1 MNASI
6 ADMTLAEA
14 AAAIERR
21 DLSAEQLV
29 AACFARIARD
39 DPAVNAFI
47 WHDKEA
53 ALEAAR
59 ALDRRRSEGKALSPL
74 HGIPLAHKDMFANRG
89 RLATCGSAIRRLH
102 RPEGRAT
109 PVARLEDAGAI
120 TIGGLNMAEFA
131 QGPTGHN
138 PHFGDCRNPWNGDY
152 ISGGSSSG
160 SGAAVAARM
169 VFGSLGSDTGGS
181 VRIPA
186 ACCSVTGLK
195 PTWSRVSRRGAM
207 PLSFSMDCIG
217 PLACT
222 AEDCAILLQ
231 AIAGADK
238 ADPTSST
245 RPVPD
250 YSAALTGDLRGLRI
264 GVPRN
269 GFVTDADDAVQ
280 AAFEQALEV
289 LAARGAT
296 VTHIDLPA
304 MDAVAACSAVVSR
317 VELAACH
324 AQWMRTRAG
333 DYASSVSSRI
343 YPNYAIPGALYVEAL
358 RRRASVLAD
367 FAGPVFS
374 TVDLIA
380 TPTIPKMI
388 PTRAETDIESGAEG
402 VVQRFLSPS
411 ANTRQFSYLGLPAIS
426 VPCGFD
432 PRGLPIGLQLAGRPF
447 AEARLLR
454 AADALQRDTDWH
466 RRAPAPKP
474 DTAGA

>member
-1 MNASI
+1 MNHSI

-14 AAAIERR
+14 ASAIQRR
-21 DLSAEQLV
+21 DLGAEELV
-29 AACFARIARD
+29 AACFKRIERD
-39 DPAVNAFI
+39 EPAVNAFI
-47 WHDKEA
+47 WHDQEA
-53 ALEAAR
+53 ALAAAR
-59 ALDRRRSEGKALSPL
+59 ELDRQSAAAKELPPL

-89 RLATCGSAIRRLH
+89 KLATCGSKIRSEH

-109 PVARLEDAGAI
+109 AVARLEEAGAI

-138 PHFGDCRNPWNGDY
+138 PHFGDCRNPWNAGY

-186 ACCSVTGLK
+186 ACCGVTGLK
-195 PTWSRVSRRGAM
+195 PTWSRVSRHGAM

-217 PLACT
+217 PLART

-231 AIAGADK
+231 AIAGADA
-238 ADPTSST
+238 ADATSSA
-245 RPVPD
+245 RSVPD
-250 YSAALTGDLRGLRI
+250 YRAALNGNLRGLRI
-264 GVPRN
+264 GIPRN
-269 GFVTDADDAVQ
+269 GFAAEVDDAVQ
-280 AAFEQALEV
+280 AAFEDALEV
-289 LAARGAT
+289 LEGRGAS
-296 VTHIDLPA
+296 VCMIDLPA
-304 MDAVAACSAVVSR
+304 MDTLTACSAVVSR

-324 AQWMRTRAG
+324 AQWMRERAD
-333 DYASSVSSRI
+333 DYASSVSGRM

-358 RRRASVLAD
+358 RRRASVLSE
-367 FAGPVFS
+367 FAGPVFAK
-374 TVDLIA
+374 VDLLA
-380 TPTIPKMI
+380 TPTIAKMI

-402 VVQRFLSPS
+402 VVRRFLSPS
-411 ANTRQFSYLGLPAIS
+411 QNTRQFSYLGLPAIS
-426 VPCGFD
+426 IPCGFD

-454 AADALQRDTDWH
+454 TADAFQRDTEWH
-466 RRAPAPKP
+466 RHAPAPTP
-474 DTAGA
+474 M